1 MALKIPF
8 GGIHMFTKNLVVV
21 LMSLAVFLYSP
32 GNAEEKSGSRIEEE
46 QNYISFHKIEKA
58 WRVSKGRG
66 VKVAVLD
73 WLFDMSP
80 KASQKYIDPISLVPG
95 HEVGSSEP
103 WHGEW
108 MAEIVHRIAPAA
120 KIIPI
125 RARPPKDEI
134 PKNNPNEQ
142 PYEQYLIEGIYYAA
156 DHGAAAVTNSMGPV
170 RLTEKLINAVKYAE
184 KKGTV
189 FINVHPEYLERKN
202 ESFIFCDSSQCSPL
216 IIHTGI
222 VSVPEYPLKP
232 ESNRDIYT
240 WPYEMNPK
248 FKDGWGFSN
257 GPPIVTGIIALMKSI
272 NPELSV
278 KEVKEIIIR
287 TADIAGGFKVINA
300 DKAVKNARKLKF
312 AREI

>member
-1 MALKIPF
+1 
-8 GGIHMFTKNLVVV
+8 MFAKYLVVA
-21 LMSLAVFLYSP
+21 LTALAVFLCNPS
-32 GNAEEKSGSRIEEE
+32 NAEEKNCSRIDKE
-46 QNYISFHKIEKA
+46 QNYISFHKIDNA
-58 WRVSKGRG
+58 WRISKGRG

-80 KASQKYIDPISLVPG
+80 DASQKYVDPISLVPG
-95 HEVGSSEP
+95 QEVGSSEP

-108 MAEIVHRIAPAA
+108 MAEIIHRIAPEA

-125 RARPPKDEI
+125 RARPPIGDT
-134 PKNNPNEQ
+134 PKNNPDEQ

-156 DHGAAAVTNSMGPV
+156 DHGAVAVTNSMGPV
-170 RLTEKLINAVKYAE
+170 RLTEKLIDAVKYAE

-189 FINVHPEYLERKN
+189 FINVHPEYLEREN
-202 ESFIFCDSSQCSPL
+202 GSFVFCDFSQCSPL

-222 VSVPEYPLKP
+222 VSVPKYHLEP

-257 GPPIVTGIIALMKSI
+257 GPPIVAGVIALMKSV
-272 NPELSV
+272 NPELAV
-278 KEVKEIIIR
+278 KKVKEIIIQ
-287 TADIAGGFKVINA
+287 TGDAINGFRVINA
-300 DKAVKNARKLKF
+300 EKAVKKARKLTV